1 MSVLHISD
9 AYVSYPDGEGTVTGL
24 DGADLAVAAGELHA
38 IVGESGSGKSTL
50 LAVAAGL
57 TTPDSGLVEIDGAR
71 IDGATDPQRTAVR
84 REDVGIVFQQPNLV
98 GALSVRDQLLI
109 TDHIR
114 GLRGKQLRKRT
125 RRADAL
131 LERVGLGGYGPRQIS
146 QLSGGQRQR
155 VGIARALMGS
165 PKVLLADEP
174 TSALDAANS
183 RAIIALLR
191 EIVDDTGVAGAV
203 VTHNR
208 SLLPAFDSATEV
220 IDGATR
226 ILEPAV

>member
-9 AYVSYPDGEGTVTGL
+9 AYVSYPDGEGTVTAL

>member
-1 MSVLHISD
+1 MTVLHISD
-9 AYVSYPDGEGTVTGL
+9 AYVSYPDGEGTVTAL
-24 DGADLAVAAGELHA
+24 DGANLAVDAGELHA

-50 LAVAAGL
+50 LAVAGGL
-57 TTPDSGLVEIDGAR
+57 TAPDSGLVEIDGTR
-71 IDGATDPQRTAVR
+71 IDGAADPERTAVR
-84 REDVGIVFQQPNLV
+84 RDDVGIIFQQPNLV

-114 GLRGKQLRKRT
+114 GLRGKTLRERA
-125 RRADAL
+125 RRADDL
-131 LERVGLGGYGPRQIS
+131 LTRVGLGGYGPRKVS

-155 VGIARALMGS
+155 VGVARALMGS

-191 EIVDDTGVAGAV
+191 EIVDETGVAGVV

-220 IDGATR
+220 LDGATR
-226 ILEPAV
+226 ILEPAA

>member
-226 ILEPAV
+226 ILEPAA

>member
-208 SLLPAFDSATEV
+208 SLLPAFDAATEV